1 MNKETRT
8 HIIASN
14 TIIKTTHSC
23 VTVLYTIHRTLTCYR
38 VICRQDLTLRVFI
51 SWVVS
56 SQNTALYRR
65 DMNTFNKLDGLSRL
79 LSKAV
84 GPNFVLILSAWTAG
98 YFLSMSIA
106 FIRTAWF
113 DAVFI
118 ERGYLRQTVLS
129 APVRV
134 PAPKVVTDKRVLYVP
149 QKPYMI

>member
-1 MNKETRT
+1 
-8 HIIASN
+8 
-14 TIIKTTHSC
+14 
-23 VTVLYTIHRTLTCYR
+23 
-38 VICRQDLTLRVFI
+38 
-51 SWVVS
+51 
-56 SQNTALYRR
+56 
-65 DMNTFNKLDGLSRL
+65 MNTFNKLDGLSRL

-98 YFLSMSIA
+98 YFLSLSIA

-129 APVRV
+129 APVRF

-149 QKPYMI
+149 QKPSMI